1 MSPQIYVAVLERESF
16 TSRVV
21 GPPKNWRAPFPQEFE
36 LRTFY
41 FFFICFSILLLSFKF
56 HDVSS
61 FQYCSQDSIQSYSS
75 QASTVSSDENE
86 RQETCRVDVAK
97 RQKCNDNA
105 SSSLVIID
113 NSQDVSHVMKH
124 GKKMIGEL
132 HDKRNEMILDAILRE
147 AAHDG

>member
-1 MSPQIYVAVLERESF
+1 MMS
-16 TSRVV
+16 
-21 GPPKNWRAPFPQEFE
+21 
-36 LRTFY
+36 
-41 FFFICFSILLLSFKF
+41 
-56 HDVSS
+56 HH

-124 GKKMIGEL
+124 GKKMIGEI

-147 AAHDG
+147 AARDGFQTSLSFPNRSKWLKAKVPIWFGTGGLLGR

>member
-1 MSPQIYVAVLERESF
+1 MS
-16 TSRVV
+16 
-21 GPPKNWRAPFPQEFE
+21 
-36 LRTFY
+36 
-41 FFFICFSILLLSFKF
+41 
-56 HDVSS
+56 HH
-61 FQYCSQDSIQSYSS
+61 FQYCSQDSIESYSS

-124 GKKMIGEL
+124 GKKMIGEI

-147 AAHDG
+147 AARDGFQTHYHFQIGLNGLKPKYLSGLALVDC